1 MKNMVYA
8 LAVAALFSAACGA
21 PIKED
26 AAYGDSEYYSQT
38 PEGLQEHGKPTP
50 SIMEDASGP
59 DAEIKEP
66 AAPAPAPAPV
76 PAPAAVVAPAAVAA
90 AIPAAVSMSSQS
102 AMGSLE
108 IVSAELADGGKLKI
122 QAKVGNS
129 TSKCWKRKWGYGFR
143 FQFSDPSGK
152 LLSQTK
158 KVTLVDRDIAEG
170 KSETVIF
177 ALKLPMAVA
186 ASGGSI
192 RVALVTEGQEI
203 AAVTVPVKVDAPAAP
218 QAPKPA
224 KPLPEPEPLPEAPGQ

>member
-26 AAYGDSEYYSQT
+26 AAYGDSEYYSQS

-50 SIMEDASGP
+50 SIMEDASGT
-59 DAEIKEP
+59 DAEIKE
-66 AAPAPAPAPV
+66 PAPAPAPV

-108 IVSAELADGGKLKI
+108 IVSAVLSDGGKLKI

-129 TSKCWKRKWGYGFR
+129 TAKFWKRKWGYGFR

-152 LLSQTK
+152 LVSQTK

-170 KSETVIF
+170 KSETVMF
-177 ALKLPMAVA
+177 ALKLPAAVA

-203 AAVTVPVKVDAPAAP
+203 AAVIVPVKVAASAAP
-218 QAPKPA
+218 EAPKAA